1 MGLENL
7 LLGFQI
13 AITPFN
19 LMMAVVG
26 ITLGTIIGVLP
37 GLGGANGVA
46 ILLPLTFTMPPT
58 SGIILLTSI
67 YWGAL
72 FGGAITSVLFNIPG
86 EPWSVA
92 TTFDGYPLA
101 RNGDGGKALT
111 AAFTSSFVGAFF
123 SIVLITF
130 FAPLLAEVALR
141 FGPPEFFAIQLL
153 SFSSFVGLGGGNPLK
168 TVVTILIGFILA
180 SVGLDI
186 VTGQL
191 RLTFGFTGLMKG
203 FDFII
208 AVIGLFGI
216 GEILLSVE
224 EGLRFRGA
232 KTGLNLRVVLDTWK
246 ILPRFWRTFVRSA
259 IIGFWM
265 GFKPGGATPASFMSY
280 AFAKRFSRHPERFGK
295 GELEGVVAP
304 ETAAHAAGVAA
315 MLPMIT
321 LGIPGSP
328 TAAVILGGFLIW
340 GLQPGP
346 LLFKEQPE
354 FVWGLIA
361 SMYTGN
367 VIGVLIVL
375 LFVPAFAAILRL
387 PFAALTP
394 IIVFVCAIGAYTVN
408 KAMLDVWYMLIF
420 GVIGYVFKKLDY
432 PLAPLVLALV
442 LGDMTETAV
451 RQSLIMS
458 QGSLGIFFTR
468 PIAAVITSA
477 ALLILFSPALLPL
490 LRRARRTLQRA
501 RPEPAAAL
509 QPGAALAGAGEASR
523 R

>member
-7 LLGFQI
+7 FLGFQQ
-13 AITPFN
+13 ALTYQN
-19 LMMAVVG
+19 LFYATVG
-26 ITLGTIIGVLP
+26 IMLGTIIGVLP

-46 ILLPLTFTMPPT
+46 ILLPLTLRMPPT
-58 SGIILLTSI
+58 SAIILLTSI

-101 RNGDGGKALT
+101 RQGKSGQALT
-111 AAFTSSFVGAFF
+111 GAFTSSFVGALFAT
-123 SIVLITF
+123 VLITL
-130 FAPLLAEVALR
+130 FAPLLTDVALR
-141 FGPPEFFAIQLL
+141 FGPPEIFAIQFLT
-153 SFSSFVGLGGGNPLK
+153 FSAFVGLGGGNPLK
-168 TVVTILIGFILA
+168 TVVSIMIGFILA
-180 SVGLDI
+180 TVGLDI

-191 RLTFGFTGLMKG
+191 RMTFGITGLMQG

-216 GEILLSVE
+216 GEIMLSVE
-224 EGLRFRGA
+224 EGLTFKGVQS
-232 KTGLNLRVVLDTWK
+232 KMNLRVVLDTWQ
-246 ILPRFWRTFVRSA
+246 ILPRYWRTFVRSCL
-259 IIGFWM
+259 IGFWM

-280 AFAKRFSRHPERFGK
+280 SFAKRFSKNPQQFGK

-315 MLPMIT
+315 ILPMIT

-328 TAAVILGGFLIW
+328 TAAVMLGGLIIW

-346 LLFKEQPE
+346 LLFTEKPD

-367 VIGVLIVL
+367 VLGVLIVL
-375 LFVPAFAAILRL
+375 AFVPFFAAILRI
-387 PFAALTP
+387 PFAMLTP
-394 IIVFVCAIGAYTVN
+394 LIVVLCAIGSYAVHN
-408 KAMLDVWYMLIF
+408 SMLDIWYMLIF
-420 GVIGYVFKKLDY
+420 GVVGYVFKKLDY

-442 LGDMTETAV
+442 LGDMAENAL

-458 QGSLGIFFTR
+458 QGSLIIFVDR
-468 PIAAVITSA
+468 PIAGVITA
-477 ALLILFSPALLPL
+477 VALLFFLMPIIGPWWRRLRGLPVAAPSP
-490 LRRARRTLQRA
+490 R
-501 RPEPAAAL
+501 EI
-509 QPGAALAGAGEASR
+509 
-523 R
+523 

>member
-1 MGLENL
+1 MGLENIF
-7 LLGFQI
+7 LGFQQ
-13 AITPFN
+13 ALAHQN
-19 LMMAVVG
+19 LFYAAVG

-46 ILLPLTFTMPPT
+46 ILLPLTLRMPPT
-58 SGIILLTSI
+58 SAIILLTSL

-72 FGGAITSVLFNIPG
+72 FGGAITSILFNIPG

-101 RNGDGGKALT
+101 RQGQSGQALT
-111 AAFTSSFVGAFF
+111 GAFTSSFIGALF
-123 SIVLITF
+123 STILITL
-130 FAPLLAEVALR
+130 FAPLLADIALR
-141 FGPPEFFAIQLL
+141 FGPPEIFAIQLL
-153 SFSSFVGLGGGNPLK
+153 TFSAFVGLGGGSALK
-168 TVVTILIGFILA
+168 SLVSVMIGFILA
-180 SVGLDI
+180 TVGLDI

-191 RLTFGFTGLMKG
+191 RMTFGVTELMQG

-216 GEILLSVE
+216 GEIMLSVE
-224 EGLRFRGA
+224 EGLSFKGVA
-232 KTGLNLRVVLDTWK
+232 TKMNLHVVLDTWK
-246 ILPRFWRTFVRSA
+246 ILPRYWRTFARSCF
-259 IIGFWM
+259 IGFWM

-280 AFAKRFSRHPERFGK
+280 SFAKRFSKNPEQFGK
-295 GELEGVVAP
+295 GALEGVVAP

-328 TAAVILGGFLIW
+328 TAAVMLGGLIIW

-346 LLFKEQPE
+346 LLFKEKPE

-367 VIGVLIVL
+367 ILGVLMVL
-375 LFVPAFAAILRL
+375 AFVPFFAAILRI
-387 PFAALTP
+387 PFAILTP
-394 IIVFVCAIGAYTVN
+394 LIVVLCAIGSYAVHN
-408 KAMLDVWYMLIF
+408 AMIDVWYMLIF

-432 PLAPLVLALV
+432 PIAPLVLALV
-442 LGDMTETAV
+442 LGDMAENAL

-458 QGSLGIFFTR
+458 QGSLAILFTR
-468 PIAAVITSA
+468 PISGVITLVA
-477 ALLILFSPALLPL
+477 ILFFIMPIITPWWRRIRGNPVITPAP
-490 LRRARRTLQRA
+490 RET
-501 RPEPAAAL
+501 
-509 QPGAALAGAGEASR
+509 
-523 R
+523 

>member
-1 MGLENL
+1 MGIENIF
-7 LLGFQI
+7 LGFEQ
-13 AITPFN
+13 ALHHQN
-19 LMMAVVG
+19 LFFAVIG
-26 ITLGTIIGVLP
+26 IMLGTIIGVLP

-46 ILLPLTFTMPPT
+46 ILLPLTMRMPPT
-58 SGIILLTSI
+58 SAIILLTSI

-72 FGGAITSVLFNIPG
+72 FGGAITSILFNIPG

-101 RNGDGGKALT
+101 RQGKGGQALT

-123 SIVLITF
+123 SIVLITL
-130 FAPLLAEVALR
+130 FAPLLADVALH
-141 FGPPEFFAIQLL
+141 FGPPEIFAIQFLT
-153 SFSSFVGLGGGNPLK
+153 FSSFVGLGGGNPAK
-168 TVVTILIGFILA
+168 TIVSIVLGFILA
-180 SVGLDI
+180 AVGLDI

-191 RLTFGFTGLMKG
+191 RLTFGVTDLMQG

-224 EGLRFRGA
+224 EGLSFKGVR
-232 KTGLNLRVVLDTWK
+232 TGMRPRVVLETWK
-246 ILPRFWRTFVRSA
+246 ILPRYWRTFVRGA
-259 IIGFWM
+259 FIGFWM

-280 AFAKRFSRHPERFGK
+280 SFAKRFSRNPERFGK

-304 ETAAHAAGVAA
+304 ETAAHSAGVAA

-328 TAAVILGGFLIW
+328 TAAVMLGGLIIW

-346 LLFKEQPE
+346 MLFKERPD

-367 VIGVLIVL
+367 IIGVAMVL
-375 LFVPAFAAILRL
+375 AFVPFFAAILRV
-387 PFAALTP
+387 PFAILTP
-394 IIVFVCAIGAYTVN
+394 LIVIVCAIGSYAVHSS
-408 KAMLDVWYMLIF
+408 MIDIWYMVIF
-420 GVIGYVFKKLDY
+420 GVVGYVFKKLDY

-442 LGDMTETAV
+442 LGDHAENAL

-458 QGSLGIFFTR
+458 QGSLSIFVMR
-468 PIAAVITSA
+468 PIAGVIT
-477 ALLILFSPALLPL
+477 
-490 LRRARRTLQRA
+490 
-501 RPEPAAAL
+501 
-509 QPGAALAGAGEASR
+509 ALALFFFAMPVISAWRRRGGGVPAPAGSAH
-523 R
+523 

>member
-1 MGLENL
+1 MGVENIL
-7 LLGFQI
+7 VGFQH
-13 AITPFN
+13 ALAHQN
-19 LMMAVVG
+19 LFFAVLG

-46 ILLPLTFTMPPT
+46 ILLPLTLSMPPT
-58 SGIILLTSI
+58 SAIILLTSL

-101 RNGDGGKALT
+101 RNGRGGEALT

-130 FAPLLAEVALR
+130 FAPLLADVALH
-141 FGPPEFFAIQLL
+141 FGPPEIFAIQLL
-153 SFSSFVGLGGGNPLK
+153 TFSAFVGLGGGNPLK
-168 TVVTILIGFILA
+168 TVVSILLGFILA
-180 SVGLDI
+180 AVGLDT
-186 VTGQL
+186 VTGNL
-191 RLTFGFTGLMKG
+191 RMTFGITDLMQG
-203 FDFII
+203 FDFIV

-224 EGLRFRGA
+224 EGLSFKGVT
-232 KTGLNLRVVLDTWK
+232 TGMNLKVVLETWK
-246 ILPRFWRTFVRSA
+246 TLPRYWRTFVRSSV
-259 IIGFWM
+259 IGFWM

-280 AFAKRFSRHPERFGK
+280 SFAKRFSREPETFGK
-295 GELEGVVAP
+295 GNIEGVVAP

-328 TAAVILGGFLIW
+328 TAAVMLGGLVMW

-346 LLFKEQPE
+346 MLFKERPD

-367 VIGVLIVL
+367 IIGVLMVL
-375 LFVPAFAAILRL
+375 AFVPFFAAILKI
-387 PFAALTP
+387 PFAILTP
-394 IIVFVCAIGAYTVN
+394 LITIVCAIGAYAVHN
-408 KAMLDVWYMLIF
+408 SMIDVWYMVIF
-420 GVIGYVFKKLDY
+420 GVVGYVFKKLDY

-442 LGDMTETAV
+442 LGDHAENAL

-458 QGSLGIFFTR
+458 QGSLSVFAVR
-468 PIAAVITSA
+468 PIAGVITA
-477 ALLILFSPALLPL
+477 VAIVFFALPVIGPLWRRGRGMLSPSS
-490 LRRARRTLQRA
+490 
-501 RPEPAAAL
+501 
-509 QPGAALAGAGEASR
+509 LAGRA
-523 R
+523 

>member
-1 MGLENL
+1 VGVENL
-7 LLGFQI
+7 FLGFQV
-13 AITPFN
+13 AVTPFN
-19 LMMAVVG
+19 LLIAVVG
-26 ITLGTIIGVLP
+26 ILLGTVIGVLP

-58 SGIILLTSI
+58 SAIILLTSI

-101 RNGDGGKALT
+101 KNGQSGQALT

-130 FAPLLAEVALR
+130 FAPILAEVALK

-153 SFSSFVGLGGGNPLK
+153 TFSSFVGLGGGSALK
-168 TVVTILIGFILA
+168 SLVTILIGFML
-180 SVGLDI
+180 STVGLDI

-191 RLTFGFTGLMKG
+191 RLTYGFTDLMKG

-224 EGLRFRGA
+224 EGLRFQGA
-232 KTGLNLRVVLDTWK
+232 KTDMNLRVVLDTWK
-246 ILPRFWRTFVRSA
+246 ILPRYYRTFVRSS

-280 AFAKRFSRHPERFGK
+280 AFAKRFSKNPERFGK
-295 GELEGVVAP
+295 GEIEGIVAP

-328 TAAVILGGFLIW
+328 TAAVMLGGLIIW

-346 LLFKEQPE
+346 MLFIDNPD

-367 VIGVLIVL
+367 VIGVLVVL
-375 LFVPAFAAILRL
+375 AFVPFFAAILRI
-387 PFAALTP
+387 PFAILTP
-394 IIVFVCAIGAYTVN
+394 LIIVVCAIGSYAVHN
-408 KAMLDVWYMLIF
+408 SMIDIWYMLIF

-442 LGDMTETAV
+442 LGDMAENAL

-458 QGSLGIFFTR
+458 QGSLAIFLTR
-468 PIAAVITSA
+468 PISGVITA
-477 ALLILFSPALLPL
+477 VAIFFFIMPL
-490 LRRARRTLQRA
+490 LTPWWHKMRAKW
-501 RPEPAAAL
+501 
-509 QPGAALAGAGEASR
+509 
-523 R
+523 